1 MKTKK
6 ISWQAIAIVV
16 LALVLIASIA
26 LGVSG
31 AWFQDKD
38 SVSQTST
45 MGAPVQIRLA
55 KTENDLTYNGAE
67 KVETWANKYKTS
79 TQVYPG
85 DTIIGATSIINATDT
100 PMVVRMTLKVEV
112 TEAEGYD
119 KNQTTKPEPVVEK
132 PTWNSANYDEELT
145 AYQTYANKLNSYY
158 LNNLITT
165 GMAEASKTEGGLWT
179 ASEDGKYYYYNQIV
193 KAANTPIKIFDE
205 LKLDTGLTNECT
217 GWKINVE
224 LVAEAIQAA
233 NLVTFNGAEA
243 VVGNDDWY
251 STASTGKTM
260 PATLKGLVD
269 AYNKNGPDGRL
280 N

>member
-45 MGAPVQIRLA
+45 MGDPVQIRLA
-55 KTENDLTYNGAE
+55 KTENSLTYAGAE
-67 KVETWANKYKTS
+67 KVETWANKYQTS

-85 DTIIGATSIINATDT
+85 DTIIGATSIINETDT

-112 TEAEGYD
+112 TGAEGYD
-119 KNQTTKPEPVVEK
+119 KNQITKPEEVAK
-132 PTWNSANYDEELT
+132 PTWNSADYDT
-145 AYQTYANKLNSYY
+145 KYAAYKTYANKLNSYY

-179 ASEDGKYYYYNQIV
+179 ASADGNYYYYNQIV

-233 NLVTFNGAEA
+233 NLVTFNGETP
-243 VVGNDDWY
+243 VVGNEDWY
-251 STASTGKTM
+251 STTSAGKTM
-260 PATLKGLVD
+260 PAALKGLVD